1 MKVKRGLLYT
11 ASHEWVELAPDG
23 TARVGISDFVPQK
36 RGRISFVNL
45 CDEGEYYCAGEV
57 IGDAEAFKGVWDISA
72 PISGTVLRVNDSLLD
87 EPQRRPLRL
96 VARRVRQCRAGGQA
110 DDGAGILQMYRKRS
124 RNDINKAERSC
135 PFGF

>member
-1 MKVKRGLLYT
+1 M
-11 ASHEWVELAPDG
+11 VELAPDG

-36 RGRISFVNL
+36 RGKISFVNL

-87 EPQRRPLRL
+87 DPRSLNVDPYGSWL
-96 VARRVRQCRAGGQA
+96 VEFGNAERAGRLMTAQEYCKYIG
-110 DDGAGILQMYRKRS
+110 KE
-124 RNDINKAERSC
+124 AEMI
-135 PFGF
+135 

>member
-36 RGRISFVNL
+36 RGKISFVNL

-87 EPQRRPLRL
+87 DPRSLNVDPYGSWLEFGN
-96 VARRVRQCRAGGQA
+96 AERAGRLMTAQEYCKYIG
-110 DDGAGILQMYRKRS
+110 KE
-124 RNDINKAERSC
+124 AEMI
-135 PFGF
+135 